1 MLWGL
6 RMMITLLWGFRMMMH
21 MLRGHQIRGNGEI
34 KKEETTRKTTR
45 KPKKKRKSYAV
56 KHGNVEIVKKRGAKN
71 LPSVIGM
78 KGMVVQEPRNIGEI
92 ANQARSINILE
103 IVIIFKET
111 VTKIVIVGVD

>member
-78 KGMVVQEPRNIGEI
+78 IKGMVVKQSTGDVAKE
-92 ANQARSINILE
+92 A
-103 IVIIFKET
+103 IVITLKET
-111 VTKIVIVGVD
+111 VTKIVIVWVD